1 MGWSKLGIAG
11 RFLEILKGRVKL
23 AYTLISKSPAVVET
37 TIGIQPDRFI
47 IVANG
52 LSILTMFEFFKATL
66 SECLGNPRRVAGETS
81 AILVSDVLGVKV
93 IVELTPSSDI
103 GGYSDAT
110 V

>member
-11 RFLEILKGRVKL
+11 RFLEILKGQVKL

-52 LSILTMFEFFKATL
+52 LSILTTFEFFKATL
-66 SECLGNPRRVAGETS
+66 SECLCNLGKRRPWGEGHRRAYT
-81 AILVSDVLGVKV
+81 
-93 IVELTPSSDI
+93 ELR
-103 GGYSDAT
+103 YWWLF
-110 V
+110 